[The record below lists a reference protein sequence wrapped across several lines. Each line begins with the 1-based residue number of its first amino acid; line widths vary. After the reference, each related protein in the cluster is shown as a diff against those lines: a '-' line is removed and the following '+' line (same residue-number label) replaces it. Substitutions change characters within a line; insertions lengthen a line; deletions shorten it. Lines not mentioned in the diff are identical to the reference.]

1 MNIINNQPK
10 VKRFCDLERGT
21 VFQNGS
27 KFFMKTED
35 IETGD
40 FSCNAVEL
48 KNGQLVTMFLD
59 AVVTPLNCNLVIE

>member
-10 VKRFCDLERGT
+10 VKRFCELEKGI

-27 KFFMKTED
+27 RTFMKTER

-40 FSCNAVEL
+40 FSCNAVDL
-48 KNGQLVTMFLD
+48 SNGQLVTMFLD
-59 AVVTPLNCNLVIE
+59 AAVVPLNCNLVIE